1 MARPIDGDALK
12 RRCEKIIDQACHP
25 ATVQI
30 GEVFLDKVRSIPTLT
45 LPNEWVSVEERLPTD
60 ERPVLVFIGY
70 ADTMTGFIT
79 TSSYFCFDANPHWQW
94 DGLTQDEQKT
104 LFWMSLPEPPTAA
117 RRREKHER
125 AL

>member
-12 RRCEKIIDQACHP
+12 RWCEKIIDQACHP

-30 GEVFLDKVRSIPTLT
+30 GEVFLDKVRSMPTLT
-45 LPNEWVSVEERLPTD
+45 PPNEWVSVEERLPTD
-60 ERPVLVFIGY
+60 ERPVLVFVGY

-94 DGLTQDEQKT
+94 DGLVQDEQKT
-104 LFWMSLPEPPTAA
+104 LFWMPLPEPPGK
-117 RRREKHER
+117 EQ
-125 AL
+125 